1 MDIASLSGHSDVV
14 EMLLAMTQHE
24 PQCIGNKTSTPPGHA
39 VHLADTALHR
49 DITHPRDTALHRA
62 ITHPR
67 DTAVSGDMASPEKIP
82 PEEVLSPSPHTSPA
96 DQFEVSC
103 YGVV

>member
-1 MDIASLSGHSDVV
+1 MDIASLTGHSNVV

-24 PQCIGNKTSTPPGHA
+24 PQCIGNKISTPPGHA
-39 VHLADTALHR
+39 VHLADTTHHR
-49 DITHPRDTALHRA
+49 DITHPRDTAL
-62 ITHPR
+62 
-67 DTAVSGDMASPEKIP
+67 SGDMASPEKIS

-96 DQFEVSC
+96 DQFQVSC

>member
-1 MDIASLSGHSDVV
+1 MDIASLCGHTDVV
-14 EMLLAMTQHE
+14 EMLLAMTQQK

-39 VHLADTALHR
+39 VHLADTTLHQ
-49 DITHPRDTALHRA
+49 DITHPRDTAL
-62 ITHPR
+62 
-67 DTAVSGDMASPEKIP
+67 SGDMASPEKIP

-103 YGVV
+103 